1 LTSEFLYVTIFIN
14 KIKQRTLNLQ
24 NTLTKINTSVSDRI
38 LFKRCRRKWD
48 FTSKLRQNLEPRD
61 SFSPS
66 AFFGTGIHFALED
79 FHGYNLFGHP
89 IAAFQAYYDC
99 FDRETELNI
108 DCEALAALAPGMF
121 NYYIDEWMPT
131 RKKFRTYIYNGIP
144 QVEVRV
150 ILELKDL
157 SKQLG
162 LPVYYSMVFDRIVED
177 DEGRLWIM
185 DFKTV
190 TQFDIAKLETDPQ
203 ISTYSWGAELYYK
216 RPIEG
221 FVYLQFKKKLVD
233 DPKILKNGDISV
245 DKSQNTNYYRYLE
258 LIKFKFGNVNSAPEK
273 YVECLNELL
282 MEESEYGDK
291 YIRYDLV
298 RRNEYS
304 RKKEYGLIK
313 MEILDMM
320 AKDVRIYPNPTAQ
333 CKMDC
338 LFRNAC
344 IALDD
349 GGDSQYILDN
359 NFKKVEEGTRDKW
372 KKKLI
377 YPKQINTKGEK

>member
-1 LTSEFLYVTIFIN
+1 M
-14 KIKQRTLNLQ
+14 
-24 NTLTKINTSVSDRI
+24 TLTKINTSVSDRI

-48 FTSKLRQNLEPRD
+48 FVSKLRQNLEPRE
-61 SFSPS
+61 SFS
-66 AFFGTGIHFALED
+66 AAAWYGKGMHFALED
-79 FHGYNLFGHP
+79 YHGFNKFGNP
-89 IAAFQAYYDC
+89 ITAFEAYYNC
-99 FDRETELNI
+99 FDRETELNM
-108 DCEALAALAPGMF
+108 DCEALATMAPGIL
-121 NYYIDEWMPT
+121 NYYVEEWLPK
-131 RKKFRTYIYNGIP
+131 RKQFTTYIHNGIP

-157 SKQLG
+157 SKELG
-162 LPVYYSMVFDRIVED
+162 LPVYYSMVFDRIVVD
-177 DEGRLWIM
+177 DEGRLWIE
-185 DFKTV
+185 DYKTV
-190 TQFDIAKLETDPQ
+190 TQFDINKLETDPQ
-203 ISTYSWGAELYYK
+203 ISTYSWGAELYYQ

-221 FVYLQFKKKLVD
+221 FVFLQLKKKLID
-233 DPKILKNGDISV
+233 DPRMLKNGDLSV

-258 LIKFKFGNVNSAPEK
+258 MLKFKFVNVESAPDK

-298 RRNEYS
+298 RRNAYA

-320 AKDVRIYPNPTAQ
+320 AKDVRIYPNATSN
-333 CKMDC
+333 CKSNCKFRTVC
-338 LFRNAC
+338 LAM
-344 IALDD
+344 DD
-349 GGDSQYILDN
+349 GSDYQYILDN

-377 YPKQINTKGEK
+377 YPKQNNLKGEKITNG